1 MIDNNSKFII
11 TTNEESAALLIKTGF
26 KLMNQQGKQWIFMND
41 NKMLFNNFILSST
54 TKTFIYTSQQC
65 H

>member
-41 NKMLFNNFILSST
+41 NKMLFNNLSDL
-54 TKTFIYTSQQC
+54 I
-65 H
+65 

>member
-41 NKMLFNNFILSST
+41 NKMLFNNMSDLVYTDKLFI
-54 TKTFIYTSQQC
+54 
-65 H
+65 

>member
-11 TTNEESAALLIKTGF
+11 TTNEESAALLIKAGF

-41 NKMLFNNFILSST
+41 NKMLFNNLSDLVYTDKLFI
-54 TKTFIYTSQQC
+54 
-65 H
+65 

>member
-26 KLMNQQGKQWIFMND
+26 KLINQQWKQWIFMND
-41 NKMLFNNFILSST
+41 NKMLFNNLSDLVYTDKLFI
-54 TKTFIYTSQQC
+54 
-65 H
+65 